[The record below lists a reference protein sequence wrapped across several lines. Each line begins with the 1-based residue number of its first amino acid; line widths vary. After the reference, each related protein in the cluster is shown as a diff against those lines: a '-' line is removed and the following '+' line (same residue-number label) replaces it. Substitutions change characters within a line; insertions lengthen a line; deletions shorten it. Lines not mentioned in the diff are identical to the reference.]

1 MEGPAI
7 TVTWVRVEAFSVPSR
22 ATKVRLVPMSKLRFV
37 GLDVHKDS
45 IVIAIAEAGQAP
57 AEVLKRIDWSEPRL
71 LAELRR
77 LGPVS
82 ELRVCYEAGPTGY
95 GVQRFLA
102 AAGVDCVVVAPSL
115 VPQTQGTRIKT
126 DRRDARKLA
135 HFLRSGDLVCVWVPD
150 EHTEALR
157 DLERARDD
165 ARLAERRIKQQL
177 LKFLLRNGRRFT
189 EGKEHWTKTHWNWIR
204 RQQFPQE
211 AQRRVLADAI
221 QTAEQAQARVA
232 RLTQDIA
239 DCVPGWVLAD
249 VVRNLQAFRGI
260 QELTAAGIAAEIGD
274 FRRFPRASQFMAFTG
289 LVPWESSSGQTRR
302 QGGITKT
309 GNRHVRRLLIEAA
322 WQYYHAPPVA
332 SGTLLKRR
340 AGVPEEVVA
349 IADRAQRRLRQKS
362 LKLQARRKSATQIVT
377 ALARE
382 LAGFVWAAALASVP
396 GGAAKNGEHRQRPAR
411 SRSRRPPTVIA

>member
-1 MEGPAI
+1 
-7 TVTWVRVEAFSVPSR
+7 
-22 ATKVRLVPMSKLRFV
+22 MSKLRFI

-45 IVIAIAEAGQAP
+45 IVIALAESGQAP

-71 LAELRR
+71 LAELRK

-82 ELRVCYEAGPTGY
+82 DLRVCYEAGPTGY
-95 GVQRFLA
+95 GLQRFLA
-102 AAGVDCVVVAPSL
+102 AARVNCVVVAPSL

-135 HFLRSGDLVCVWVPD
+135 HFLRSGDLTCVWVPD
-150 EHTEALR
+150 EQTEALR

-204 RQQFPQE
+204 RQQFEQE
-211 AQRRVLADAI
+211 AQRRVLADAL

-239 DCVPGWVLAD
+239 DCVAGWALAP

-260 QELTAAGIAAEIGD
+260 KEITAAGIVAEIGD
-274 FRRFPRASQFMAFTG
+274 FRRFARASQFMAFTG
-289 LVPWESSSGQTRR
+289 LGPWGSSSGQTRR

-322 WQYYHAPPVA
+322 WQYYHAPAVA
-332 SGTLLKRR
+332 SGALLKRR
-340 AGVPEEVVA
+340 EGVPEEVVA

-362 LKLQARRKSATQIVT
+362 LQLQLRRKSATQIVT

-382 LAGFVWAAALASVP
+382 LAGFVWAAALASSPGREVP
-396 GGAAKNGEHRQRPAR
+396 GREAPDARRPPSAR
-411 SRSRRPPTVIA
+411 SRSRRRSAALA